1 MTEMAVTMRG
11 MTGVPQTCQSNEET
25 DEIVVL
31 GRTPGGGVA
40 MAMVDTRPADLR
52 PMQVTRRTLV
62 SDRDARTLQRQ
73 NGTLTSM
80 TLSTADLNGDGV
92 TEAVVAMTFR
102 SGAAQSHDSGGNRQP
117 AGHDQY
123 KSEQQHPQHV
133 AAGPS
138 LLSDNTN
145 MAGWWSGT
153 SVGMLDS
160 VATPLH
166 AVVSLALPSAETPQT
181 PEAKPSLGLS
191 SPSTAQGRR
200 QHFVLL
206 YAPPNGSVD
215 FLFGASPLTSPQPSI
230 LQNTGSPGSPLA
242 CTTQSPI

>member
-1 MTEMAVTMRG
+1 
-11 MTGVPQTCQSNEET
+11 
-25 DEIVVL
+25 
-31 GRTPGGGVA
+31 A
-40 MAMVDTRPADLR
+40 MAMVDTDSVR

-102 SGAAQSHDSGGNRQP
+102 SGAARVMTAGATGNPQVMISTKVNNSTRSILLP
-117 AGHDQY
+117 A
-123 KSEQQHPQHV
+123 
-133 AAGPS
+133 PS

-160 VATPLH
+160 VATPLQRRRLIG
-166 AVVSLALPSAETPQT
+166 VAL
-181 PEAKPSLGLS
+181 G
-191 SPSTAQGRR
+191 
-200 QHFVLL
+200 
-206 YAPPNGSVD
+206 
-215 FLFGASPLTSPQPSI
+215 
-230 LQNTGSPGSPLA
+230 
-242 CTTQSPI
+242 